1 VAGRIISFNREPDTY
16 LRFDGVEIPSFLS
29 GKEANLDPKTVQS
42 FGEEWIKFNSFTE
55 EELTRAGDEYFDI
68 VPAGLL
74 NENTTVLDAGC
85 GTGRWSRYMS
95 RFGCSIEAID
105 PSEAIIPAVKWNNDK
120 PNIRFTHAS
129 IDSMPFADNSFDFAI
144 CLGVLHHIPDT
155 EKALRTLVKKVKP
168 GGHLLLYLY
177 YSLDNRGVAYK
188 TLFAFVNLKRRFI
201 SKLPGGLK
209 RFFCDLIAVF
219 VYLPLVLVSKF
230 FGIFSE
236 KLANKIPLSY
246 YRNKSWRII
255 RNDALD
261 RFGTPLEHRFSK
273 AEIMQMLTNA
283 GMVEI
288 VFSENTPYWHV
299 ISRKIL

>member
-1 VAGRIISFNREPDTY
+1 MAGRVTPYTREP
-16 LRFDGVEIPSFLS
+16 LNHLCFNEVEIPSFLTR
-29 GKEANLDPKTVQS
+29 EETNLDLKTVQS

-68 VPAGLL
+68 VPSGLL

-95 RFGCSIEAID
+95 RFGCPIEAID
-105 PSEAIIPAVKWNNDK
+105 PSEAIIPAVKWNKDK
-120 PNIRFTHAS
+120 PTIRFTHAS
-129 IDSMPFADNSFDFAI
+129 IDSMPFTDNSFDFVI

-155 EKALRTLVKKVKP
+155 EKALQDLVKKIKP

-177 YSLDNRGVAYK
+177 YSLDNRGW
-188 TLFAFVNLKRRFI
+188 AFRAIFGLVNFKRKMV
-201 SKLPGGLK
+201 SKLPGKLK
-209 RFFCDLIAVF
+209 RLVCDLIAIF
-219 VYLPLVLVSKF
+219 VYLPLVLLSKF

-261 RFGTPLEHRFSK
+261 RFGTPLEHRFSQQQI
-273 AEIMQMLTNA
+273 AEMLQRA
-283 GMVEI
+283 RMDKI
-288 VFSENTPYWHV
+288 IFSENTPYWHV
-299 ISRKIL
+299 ISRKK